1 VSEPSDESV
10 VTTIEDLIGYF
21 RAAEKPVERWK
32 IGTEHEKI
40 GIYEDTFER
49 IPYEGERG
57 IGALL
62 ERVAEIDDWERVYER
77 ENLIALL
84 KDDAS
89 ITLEP
94 GGQLELS
101 GAPLS
106 SIRATCREFNR
117 HVELMKRVSRDFG
130 IVWLSL
136 GADPIH
142 PVREIP
148 RVPKARYDIM
158 RDYLPS
164 RGRLALEMM
173 YATATVQANFD
184 YASEE
189 DMAAKLRTAL
199 ACSPIASALF
209 ANSPLEGGRE
219 SPFISRRVEIWRHM
233 DPDRCGLLPFTLEAD
248 FGYREYTEWAL
259 EVPMFFVVR
268 DGRYLRAT
276 QLTFRDFLERGFDG
290 HRATLADWNLHLT
303 TLFPEVRLKGV
314 IEVRGS
320 DAVPPELICA
330 LPALWKGVLYDAQ
343 ACEAAWKLVE
353 RWTPRQREELL
364 AEVARRGLA
373 SAVAGRPM
381 LEVAREFT
389 AIAADGLRRIAERG
403 DSESDERSF
412 LDPLHEQLERGASPG
427 EVVLE
432 AWREEWRGDAR
443 RLIEHAR
450 Y

>member
-1 VSEPSDESV
+1 
-10 VTTIEDLIGYF
+10 
-21 RAAEKPVERWK
+21 
-32 IGTEHEKI
+32 
-40 GIYEDTFER
+40 
-49 IPYEGERG
+49 
-57 IGALL
+57 
-62 ERVAEIDDWERVYER
+62 
-77 ENLIALL
+77 
-84 KDDAS
+84 
-89 ITLEP
+89 
-94 GGQLELS
+94 
-101 GAPLS
+101 
-106 SIRATCREFNR
+106 
-117 HVELMKRVSRDFG
+117 
-130 IVWLSL
+130 
-136 GADPIH
+136 
-142 PVREIP
+142 
-148 RVPKARYDIM
+148 
-158 RDYLPS
+158 
-164 RGRLALEMM
+164 
-173 YATATVQANFD
+173 
-184 YASEE
+184 
-189 DMAAKLRTAL
+189 
-199 ACSPIASALF
+199 
-209 ANSPLEGGRE
+209 
-219 SPFISRRVEIWRHM
+219 
-233 DPDRCGLLPFTLEAD
+233 
-248 FGYREYTEWAL
+248 
-259 EVPMFFVVR
+259 MFFVVR
-268 DGRYLRAT
+268 DGRYVRAT

-450 Y
+450 YSERDPYGLRDDAEGQAQRDRSYERDRAGQAPACERVDPLRESTAIRCPRIRSAGSTPSYPREATWAPAPSRSPSSSTRRMRSTSASAFARRRGRPRVRIATRSWRQPVRWWRP